1 MRSPPTKLWRI
12 AFSAS
17 ATTQSAFAATL
28 EEACVV
34 VSRFEIAPDE
44 VWRIE
49 GLSATPPDRA
59 AIEARLTVVAVRL
72 GVTWPKLDVAPLP
85 DVDWLRE
92 NRRSFPPLRVGRFFV
107 HGTHWK
113 GRAPAGDVVIKLDA
127 GIAFGS
133 GEHATTRGCLVAIDG
148 LARRGV
154 AGRRRVRR
162 ARDLGCGSGI
172 LALALAR
179 AFCRR
184 IAASDNDRDA
194 VTTTRDNAR
203 RNGIARLV
211 RTWPGDGLGRGPRT
225 PAGLCP
231 PYNLIAANILAR
243 PLCRMARDVAGA
255 LAPRGRLILSGL
267 LAAQEAE
274 VLAAYR
280 LQRLRLRRRIAI
292 DGWRTLILSR

>member
-1 MRSPPTKLWRI
+1 MPSPPTKSWRI

-17 ATTQSAFAATL
+17 ATTHAAFAAAL
-28 EEACVV
+28 EEVCVA
-34 VSRFEIAPDE
+34 VSRFEIAPNE
-44 VWRIE
+44 AWRIE

-59 AIEARLTVVAVRL
+59 AIETRLTAVAVQL
-72 GVTWPKLDVAPLP
+72 GVAWPQLDVAPLP

-113 GRAPAGDVVIKLDA
+113 GRAPAGAVVINLDA

-133 GEHATTRGCLVAIDG
+133 GEHATTRGCLAAIDV
-148 LARRGV
+148 LTRPGV

-179 AFCRR
+179 AFRRR

-211 RTWPGDGLGRGPRT
+211 RTWPGDGLGRGPKT

-231 PYNLIAANILAR
+231 PYDLIAANILAR
-243 PLCRMARDVAGA
+243 SLCRMARDIAGA

-267 LAAQEAE
+267 LAEQEAE

-292 DGWRTLILSR
+292 DGWSILILAR